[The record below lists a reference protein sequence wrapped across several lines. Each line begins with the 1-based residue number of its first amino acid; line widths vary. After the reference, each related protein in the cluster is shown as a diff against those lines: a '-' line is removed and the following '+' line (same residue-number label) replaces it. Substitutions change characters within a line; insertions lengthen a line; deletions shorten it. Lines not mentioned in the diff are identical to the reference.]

1 VLDERPDVRFVAA
14 GQGPDEAAIRALHG
28 RLGLGERFTLL
39 GYRPD
44 AVRVLAA
51 CDVFCLASHQEG
63 LPVALMEAM
72 VLGLPVVATDV
83 GGVVELVEHG
93 RHGLLVPPGRPDLI
107 AGALLELIADPARR
121 AAMGS
126 EAAARGEALSVERAV
141 RRVEALYDEVVAR

>member
-1 VLDERPDVRFVAA
+1 
-14 GQGPDEAAIRALHG
+14 
-28 RLGLGERFTLL
+28 
-39 GYRPD
+39 
-44 AVRVLAA
+44 
-51 CDVFCLASHQEG
+51 
-63 LPVALMEAM
+63 MEAM

-121 AAMGS
+121 AAMGA